1 MQIKKMGMKILTSLL
16 PDRQSI
22 LPILGGPLA
31 GRKLCCRFK
40 IRPHYLLGHYEKEV
54 MEAISENLRPGHIA
68 YDIGANIGYL
78 TLAMAKRV
86 SQKKGGRVY
95 AFEPSP
101 NTFLLLATNT
111 QLNRQWP
118 VEPYQVA
125 LSDTSGI
132 GVFSSFDYD
141 VVSRLGDHT
150 SQYHDAQTSH
160 VRVETLDSF
169 ISQFELPPPDFVK
182 IDVEGF
188 ELHVLRG
195 MRHLLETAHP
205 TMIIETHTLEENGVR
220 TVDSIDQVIAML
232 TEIGYTCTCIQKT
245 NPQQC
250 LAVWKQT

>member
-1 MQIKKMGMKILTSLL
+1 MQLRQIGLKLLTFLL

-22 LPILGGPLA
+22 LPILGGPLI

-54 MEAISENLRPGHIA
+54 MQAISDNLKPGHIA
-68 YDIGANIGYL
+68 YDVGANIGYL

-86 SQKKGGRVY
+86 SQKKGGCVY

-101 NTFLLLATNT
+101 NTFRLLATNA

-118 VEPYQVA
+118 VEPYQIA
-125 LSDTSGI
+125 LSDTNGI
-132 GVFSSFDYD
+132 GVFSSFEYD

-150 SQYHDAQTSH
+150 SQYQDAQKTR

-169 ISQFELPPPDFVK
+169 IAEFELPPPDFIK

-205 TMIIETHTLEENGVR
+205 TLIIETHPLEEDSDSP
-220 TVDSIDQVIAML
+220 VDSLDQVMAML
-232 TEIGYTCTCIQKT
+232 TDIGYTCRCIQQ
-245 NPQQC
+245 NLPQQC
-250 LAVWKQT
+250 LAIWKQS